1 MPLIVNGKS
10 QTTVP
15 SLGRCFSLSD
25 IARSF
30 QSDECADVYDDTR
43 VSFPEFFARELHPR
57 FYFLYLSAEIFECL
71 IVGKEY
77 EETTRERKENYSRR
91 ETRKAV

>member
-10 QTTVP
+10 P
-15 SLGRCFSLSD
+15 NNRSFLSRCFSLSD

-43 VSFPEFFARELHPR
+43 VSFPEFPLVSYILDSISYIYRR
-57 FYFLYLSAEIFECL
+57 KYSNVL

-77 EETTRERKENYSRR
+77 EETTRERK
-91 ETRKAV
+91 